1 MQAHEIESLLRE
13 SGAFLEGHFQLSS
26 GNHSDRYVQCALLL
40 QHPVRAG
47 VVGAALG
54 REFENAGIDVV
65 IGPALGGVI
74 VAHEVARYLGTRAL
88 FAERQGTELTLRR
101 GFTLAPGERV
111 LVVEDV
117 VTSGGSAMETA
128 NIVRQLGGEVAGTG
142 AIIDRGGGANLP
154 QPFRALLAMPF
165 THHPPDRCPMCAKG
179 MPLIKPGSRPGEG
192 AQKPGGGHVG

>member
-1 MQAHEIESLLRE
+1 MQAQEIESLLRE

-26 GNHSDRYVQCALLL
+26 GNHSDRYVQCAQLL

-54 REFENAGIDVV
+54 REFEQAGVDVV
-65 IGPALGGVI
+65 VGPALGGVI

-101 GFTLAPGERV
+101 GFGITPGERV

-128 NIVRQLGGEVAGTG
+128 AVVRQLGGELAGSG
-142 AIIDRGGGANLP
+142 AIIDRSGGAANLP
-154 QPFRALLAMPF
+154 QPFRALLAVPF
-165 THHPPDRCPMCAKG
+165 THYPPDKCPLCAKG
-179 MPLIKPGSRPGEG
+179 IPLVKPGSRPGG
-192 AQKPGGGHVG
+192 AQKAGGGHVG